1 MEIIKISYN
10 NEIRRIA
17 LKSLTFET
25 LIEKINEIYPDIG
38 KSLKV
43 TWVDDENDVII
54 LSTTNEF
61 IDSLNCMKAMGL
73 STCKY
78 VITSI
83 NTNNDIKSNQSK
95 SSNDNFENQ
104 SIHRGVTCDECGLS
118 PIKGIRYK
126 CVVRENYD
134 ICEHCEKSKQQMY
147 PLIKIYSPD
156 QAPLAI
162 VVAIRDHHR
171 GHRGGGGKCFR
182 GGGRRFNPESTD
194 NIPTGI
200 PLFNGQQCGRWARNA
215 AKAFVQAVD
224 SVVEP
229 IQNELLSKNTKE
241 SNDIEQKF
249 VDEAI
254 RLSTNSVPNYKGRYI
269 RDITFPDGTCI
280 PPNTAF
286 EKIWLIR
293 NDGTIDW
300 ANGTVLIPTEGDQ
313 LCDSSKQVIV
323 PSLKAGEEGDITI
336 QLVSPGTSGR
346 FTSNFRLKS
355 PDGSIFGQRLWVDIV
370 VLEEDIDW
378 TLINNALPVNQTLDT
393 SSTLGG
399 SISDNSVTNSIT
411 NSIANSVDNSVAYS
425 ISKEIPDSSANSL
438 KVSSNWG
445 KAIDMED
452 SIFSSNQ
459 SIESISAEEIAWS
472 NELTILRDIGF
483 NDKNFVIPLLVKH
496 LKNPITINGLAQ
508 PDPVALQRVVM
519 ELLGQSLSGY

>member
-1 MEIIKISYN
+1 
-10 NEIRRIA
+10 
-17 LKSLTFET
+17 
-25 LIEKINEIYPDIG
+25 
-38 KSLKV
+38 
-43 TWVDDENDVII
+43 
-54 LSTTNEF
+54 
-61 IDSLNCMKAMGL
+61 
-73 STCKY
+73 
-78 VITSI
+78 
-83 NTNNDIKSNQSK
+83 
-95 SSNDNFENQ
+95 
-104 SIHRGVTCDECGLS
+104 
-118 PIKGIRYK
+118 
-126 CVVRENYD
+126 
-134 ICEHCEKSKQQMY
+134 MY

-171 GHRGGGGKCFR
+171 GHRGGGGGKCFR
-182 GGGRRFNPESTD
+182 GGRKFNPESSD
-194 NIPTGI
+194 NNGI

-229 IQNELLSKNTKE
+229 IQNELLNKNTKE

-280 PPNTAF
+280 PPNATF
-286 EKIWLIR
+286 DKIWLIR

-300 ANGTVLIPTEGDQ
+300 ADGTVLIPTEGDQ

-323 PSLKAGEEGDITI
+323 PTLKAGEEGDVAI

-346 FTSNFRLKS
+346 FTSNFRLRS
-355 PDGSIFGQRLWVDIV
+355 PDGLIFGQRLWVEIV
-370 VLEEDIDW
+370 VIDEDIDW
-378 TLINNALPVNQTLDT
+378 TLINNALPINQSLDT
-393 SSTLGG
+393 SSTLG
-399 SISDNSVTNSIT
+399 SISDNSGSNSNT
-411 NSIANSVDNSVAYS
+411 NSVDYSVADS
-425 ISKEIPDSSANSL
+425 VAKSINKEISKEIPDSSANAL

-459 SIESISAEEIAWS
+459 SIESVTAEEFAWS
-472 NELTILRDIGF
+472 NELAILRDIGF
-483 NDKNFVIPLLVKH
+483 NDKNIVIPLLVKH
-496 LKNPITINGLAQ
+496 LKNPITVNGLAQ
-508 PDPVALQRVVM
+508 PDPVAMQRVVM